1 MLFRSAQDYFCFV
14 LVFGVIEATWKARGF
29 DNGDIAEVVDRVAKD
44 ILYELDYEREAE
56 NARAFETSLDF
67 LGFVTTPKP
76 VPQYS
81 TKKVLLT
88 EWVQGAHLSALPSEQ
103 GLRMTRMAVEACTA
117 SLVLTGFVHAD
128 PHEGNIMLEDD
139 GRLVFLDF
147 GLMSSV
153 EPDIMEAFA
162 RGIQAALAEDYDS
175 LAKAFQDTGFVN
187 KPVIYLGDDPTI
199 KSGYDP
205 VTGEDLGLAQ
215 FAKDLTQAMN
225 SVEGASSRF
234 GALATVLN
242 QVLAPS
248 WKMFTPPYILQI
260 GRASCR
266 ERV

>member
-1 MLFRSAQDYFCFV
+1 MQRPDAMRVLAQDYFCFV

-162 RGIQAALAEDYDS
+162 RGIQARHVH
-175 LAKAFQDTGFVN
+175 G
-187 KPVIYLGDDPTI
+187 
-199 KSGYDP
+199 
-205 VTGEDLGLAQ
+205 
-215 FAKDLTQAMN
+215 AMHTCAH
-225 SVEGASSRF
+225 VH
-234 GALATVLN
+234 L
-242 QVLAPS
+242 
-248 WKMFTPPYILQI
+248 
-260 GRASCR
+260 
-266 ERV
+266 